1 MDTADYL
8 DVFIDE
14 SREHLDVLYKQLLEL
29 ENHPTEMS
37 IIEEIFRA
45 AHTLKGM
52 AATMGYENL
61 ANLTHKLENI
71 FDGIRDEKIQVSTE
85 MMDVLFDSVDDLN
98 EMVEDISGGGN
109 GSRDIKD
116 TLETLNEIEMNELV
130 KKTES
135 VTLIGENN
143 LDTNS
148 LVKHLDEF
156 EVSIVKESIERGF
169 INYEIIIKMSKDCLL
184 KGARTF
190 MVFNVLE
197 EMGEIIKSDPP
208 VQELEEENFDLL
220 FTVLF
225 ISKRGENEIKQKIL
239 KVSEIEEVTILDF
252 TSHKINIEQEKFN
265 TQVEYQE

>member
-1 MDTADYL
+1 MDITQYL

-29 ENHPTEMS
+29 EKHPTEMGF
-37 IIEEIFRA
+37 IEGIFRA

-52 AATMGYENL
+52 AATMGYGDIADL
-61 ANLTHKLENI
+61 SHKLENI
-71 FDGIRDEKIQVSTE
+71 FDGIRDGKILVNAE

-184 KGARTF
+184 KCARIY
-190 MVFNVLE
+190 MVFNMME
-197 EMGEIIKSDPP
+197 EIGVIINYDYH
-208 VQELEEENFDLL
+208 V
-220 FTVLF
+220 
-225 ISKRGENEIKQKIL
+225 
-239 KVSEIEEVTILDF
+239 
-252 TSHKINIEQEKFN
+252 
-265 TQVEYQE
+265 